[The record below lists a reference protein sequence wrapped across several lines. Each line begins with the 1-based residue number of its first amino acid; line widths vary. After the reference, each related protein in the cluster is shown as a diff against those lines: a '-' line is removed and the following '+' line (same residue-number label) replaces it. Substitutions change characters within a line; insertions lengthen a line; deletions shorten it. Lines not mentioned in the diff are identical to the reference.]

1 MIHGLS
7 GTGLTKGSHL
17 QNLELRTLKSTWRM
31 CALAAMLG
39 PMGNIKAAPPTAIS
53 RIPLT
58 GCTIA
63 VSAEIPRAMVLA
75 KSFLRF
81 HPENEFVILTLDKGI
96 ESETLPP
103 GTRVLSMS
111 DLALETG
118 DEWRLPMIYSEQ
130 QLVVLLMP
138 ALLQSVLN
146 SGATAAAYFEVTT
159 EVHSSLSDVSRAIHG
174 HEPVI
179 ATEAVRSALGADL
192 NPGFIAARRGAEK
205 TLRSWFERLRN
216 QNPAG
221 EVRST
226 ESDPARENWFHSIV
240 SHRVITIPGFAVGFW
255 NLKPETVAWNGEH
268 YEVERKPLL
277 SFDFRGY
284 DPDKPHLLSK
294 HQGLEPR
301 ILLSE
306 WPVIAKLCDEYRDKV
321 MEAGHSKFG
330 RRAYPFDYLP
340 SGLRIDQRMLRLYR
354 EAYRMYKQG
363 SAKEPPSPFGPEGEE
378 GFLNWLNEPVGK
390 TSAMVTR
397 YMLAVYDERKDVKK
411 AFPDPRGADAGDFR
425 DWYLRYGHRELD
437 LPAVLLPFDARSE
450 IETRGDASVLIP
462 AAAVNVAGY
471 FRAEL
476 GIGVAARA
484 LLTGLEAA
492 GIPFNTIPFGATAS
506 RQSYPFVGRAAELRN
521 ADINIVCVNPDQ
533 FLNFAEQT
541 GPALRHGRY
550 TIGVWF
556 WEVEDFPK
564 QFHVAFDYVDE
575 VWVGS
580 EFMRETFL
588 KVSPKSVF
596 KFRLPVLTPQID
608 PSLSRADLGLPDK
621 FVFLFS
627 FDFLSVLERKNP
639 VALIEA
645 FTKAFSNG
653 EGPVL
658 VIKTINGDKRP
669 LEMEKLRYASRGR
682 PDIKLMDGY
691 LSQIENNTFT
701 ALSDSYVS
709 LHRSEGF
716 GLTMAEAMALG
727 KPTIATAYSGNLE
740 FMTAENSYLCPFRRC
755 KVGLEREPYP
765 SESHWSCPDVDAAAG
780 LMRRVFE
787 DPAGAQKRGA
797 RAAEDV
803 RSLHSPARAGQIM
816 AERLAVIR
824 RRRANS
830 GPIRSTGFLQDR
842 VEELEARLRGN
853 AKTGDDVASTDS

>member
-1 MIHGLS
+1 
-7 GTGLTKGSHL
+7 
-17 QNLELRTLKSTWRM
+17 
-31 CALAAMLG
+31 
-39 PMGNIKAAPPTAIS
+39 
-53 RIPLT
+53 
-58 GCTIA
+58 
-63 VSAEIPRAMVLA
+63 LA
-75 KSFLRF
+75 KSFLGF
-81 HPENEFVILTLDKGI
+81 HPESKFVVLILDK
-96 ESETLPP
+96 EAEPETLPP
-103 GTRVLSMS
+103 GTSVLSMS
-111 DLALETG
+111 DLGLEAG
-118 DEWRLPMIYSEQ
+118 DEWRLPMIHSGQE
-130 QLVVLLMP
+130 LVALLMP
-138 ALLQSVLN
+138 ALLQSVLS
-146 SGATAAAYFEVTT
+146 SGATAVAYFEVTT
-159 EVHSSLSDVSRAIHG
+159 EVFGPLSEILEVIRAGEAIT
-174 HEPVI
+174 
-179 ATEAVRSALGADL
+179 ATEAVPSELGRDL
-192 NPGFIAARRGAEK
+192 GPGFIAARRGAEK

-216 QNPAG
+216 QNPNG
-221 EVRST
+221 GIGST
-226 ESDPARENWFHSIV
+226 ESGQTRESWFNSIP
-240 SHRVITIPGFAVGFW
+240 HRVITIPGFAVGFW
-255 NLKPETVAWNGEH
+255 NLKPETVIWEGDH
-268 YEVERKPLL
+268 YEVEGKPLRF
-277 SFDFRGY
+277 FDFRGY

-321 MEAGHSKFG
+321 MEAGYGKFG
-330 RRAYPFDYLP
+330 HRACPFDYLP
-340 SGLRIDQRMLRLYR
+340 SGLPIDQRMLRLYR
-354 EAYRMYKQG
+354 EAYRMHKQG
-363 SAKEPPSPFGPEGEE
+363 SAKEPPSPFGPEAEE
-378 GFLNWLNEPVGK
+378 GFLNWLNEPIGK
-390 TSAMVTR
+390 PSPVVTR
-397 YMLAVYDERKDVKK
+397 YMLAVYNERKDVKK
-411 AFPDPRGADAGDFR
+411 AFPDPSGVDAGDFR

-437 LPAVLLPFDARSE
+437 LPAVLLPFDVRSE
-450 IETRGDASVLIP
+450 TEPSGEASALIP
-462 AAAVNVAGY
+462 AAPVNVAGY

-506 RQSYPFVGRAAELRN
+506 RQSYPFVGRGAELRD

-556 WEVEDFPK
+556 WEVEDFPR

-575 VWVGS
+575 VWVAS

-608 PSLSRADLGLPDK
+608 PALSRADLGLPEK

-627 FDFLSVLERKNP
+627 FDFFSVLERKNP
-639 VALIEA
+639 LGVIEA
-645 FTKAFSNG
+645 FAKAFSNG
-653 EGPVL
+653 EGPAL

-682 PDIKLMDGY
+682 SDIILMDGY
-691 LSQIENNTFT
+691 LSQIENNTLT
-701 ALSDSYVS
+701 ALSDCYVS

-740 FMTAENSYLCPFRRC
+740 FMTPENSYLCPFRRC
-755 KVGLEREPYP
+755 VVGPEQEPYP
-765 SESHWSCPDVDAAAG
+765 SESYWSCPDAGVAAG
-780 LMRRVFE
+780 LMRRVYE
-787 DPAGAQKRGA
+787 NLTEARERGT

-803 RSLHSPARAGQIM
+803 RALHSAAPAGQII

-824 RRRANS
+824 LRRAKP

-842 VEELEARLRGN
+842 VDELEARLRENVGMDTS
-853 AKTGDDVASTDS
+853 TGPNHS

>member
-1 MIHGLS
+1 
-7 GTGLTKGSHL
+7 
-17 QNLELRTLKSTWRM
+17 
-31 CALAAMLG
+31 
-39 PMGNIKAAPPTAIS
+39 
-53 RIPLT
+53 
-58 GCTIA
+58 
-63 VSAEIPRAMVLA
+63 
-75 KSFLRF
+75 
-81 HPENEFVILTLDKGI
+81 
-96 ESETLPP
+96 
-103 GTRVLSMS
+103 MS
-111 DLALETG
+111 DLGLEAG
-118 DEWRLPMIYSEQ
+118 DEWCLPMIYSGQ
-130 QLVVLLMP
+130 QLVALLTP
-138 ALLQSVLN
+138 ALLRNVLN

-159 EVHSSLSDVSRAIHG
+159 EVYNSLSDISGAIQG
-174 HEPVI
+174 NKPVT
-179 ATEAVRSALGADL
+179 ATETVRNALGGDL
-192 NPGFIAARRGAEK
+192 TPGFIAARRGAEK

-216 QNPAG
+216 QNPSG
-221 EVRST
+221 EIRSP
-226 ESDPARENWFHSIV
+226 EPGQPREDWFHSIP
-240 SHRVITIPGFAVGFW
+240 HRVIAIPGFAVGYW
-255 NLKPETVAWNGEH
+255 NLKPKTHAWNGEH
-268 YEVERKPLL
+268 YEVEGKPLL

-306 WPVIAKLCDEYRDKV
+306 WPVIAKLCDEYRDRV
-321 MEAGHSKFG
+321 MEAGYDKAGH
-330 RRAYPFDYLP
+330 RAYPFDYLP

-354 EAYRMYKQG
+354 EAYTTHKQG

-378 GFLNWLNEPVGK
+378 GFLKWLNEPAGK
-390 TSAMVTR
+390 TSPLVTR
-397 YMLAVYDERKDVKK
+397 YMLAVYNERKDVKK
-411 AFPDPRGADAGDFR
+411 AFPDPAGADAGDFR

-437 LPAVLLPFDARSE
+437 LPAVLLPFDVRSE
-450 IETRGDASVLIP
+450 AETSGDASALIP
-462 AAAVNVAGY
+462 AAPVNVAGY

-506 RQSYPFVGRAAELRN
+506 RQSHPFVDRAAELCD

-533 FLNFAEQT
+533 FLKFAEQT

-575 VWVGS
+575 VWVAS

-608 PSLSRADLGLPDK
+608 PALSRADLDLPDK

-639 VALIEA
+639 LGAIDA

-653 EGPVL
+653 EGPAL

-682 PDIKLMDGY
+682 PDIILMDGY
-691 LSQIENNTFT
+691 LSQIENNTLT
-701 ALSDSYVS
+701 ALSDCYVS

-740 FMTAENSYLCPFRRC
+740 FMTADNSYLCPFRRC

-765 SESHWSCPDVDAAAG
+765 SESHWSCPDMDAAAG
-780 LMRRVFE
+780 LMRRVYE
-787 DPAGAQKRGA
+787 DPAEALKQGT

-803 RSLHSPARAGQIM
+803 RGLHSSALAGQII

-824 RRRANS
+824 RRRVDPGAL
-830 GPIRSTGFLQDR
+830 RSTGFLQDR
-842 VEELEARLRGN
+842 VDELEARLREN
-853 AKTGDDVASTDS
+853 ARTDGETAPNHS